1 MSRHNYSQYSNYK
14 KHNDTTEETAPVTS
28 EVKMEVETFET
39 SAATTSVAVET
50 PETVTVTEPALVQET
65 VETVQLPETVTGTV
79 VDCAKLNVRVE
90 PSIDGNVICVL
101 SVKTDVE
108 INVDKSTDEWYSIRT
123 MSGVEGYCMK
133 KFVNARL

>member
-1 MSRHNYSQYSNYK
+1 MAKHNYSQYSNYK
-14 KHNDTTEETAPVTS
+14 KRNDEVTEETTPVAS

-39 SAATTSVAVET
+39 SAATTSVVET

-90 PSIDGNVICVL
+90 PSIDGGVLCVL
-101 SVKTDVE
+101 PVKADVQ
-108 INVDKSTDEWYSIRT
+108 INVAKSTTEWFNICT
-123 MSGVEGYCMK
+123 ANGVEGYCMK
-133 KFVNARL
+133 KFVDARL